1 MSEQA
6 VKTSVLYRD
15 SAVLQNLGLKV
26 AVDDDYQSFPN
37 SKNGEKNI
45 VNLVKDGANF
55 EDDDRRP
62 LNHFY
67 DPAHPD
73 RSGARGRPLTA
84 GVELGR
90 KSPDWALEQPA
101 EIAEQEFSLKDA
113 GDYLYRA
120 LTLPSLQE
128 RKQYFGRTFETLG
141 HIIHHL
147 QDMAQP
153 QHVRNDAHCDQLV
166 CAFGPRSDA

>member
-1 MSEQA
+1 M
-6 VKTSVLYRD
+6 
-15 SAVLQNLGLKV
+15 GLKLT
-26 AVDDDYQSFPN
+26 DKF
-37 SKNGEKNI
+37 KNTDGKDRNI
-45 VNLVKDGANF
+45 SELIGDGSNF
-55 EDDDRRP
+55 EDNLPRP

-67 DPAHPD
+67 DPLHDA
-73 RSGARGRPLTA
+73 PLA
-84 GVELGR
+84 GGH